1 MSFTLRKPELGKAVT
16 MSRLMVS
23 RSLSAVFFCRITAA
37 RGTMVVLL
45 LAFALPAA
53 SAELVP
59 PVALVVVDRLAAPE
73 GKSLPEVRWLLQVP
87 GEPAV
92 DEQAVTALNRKSYL
106 RCRTLLPGD
115 CRPQVEKS
123 YRTPAGA
130 NSSSGARRLSIRRA
144 SFTRTRGSLG
154 SRWSISWN
162 WATENRPRQP
172 RT

>member
-130 NSSSGARRLSIRRA
+130 NSSSVAR
-144 SFTRTRGSLG
+144 
-154 SRWSISWN
+154 
-162 WATENRPRQP
+162 
-172 RT
+172 